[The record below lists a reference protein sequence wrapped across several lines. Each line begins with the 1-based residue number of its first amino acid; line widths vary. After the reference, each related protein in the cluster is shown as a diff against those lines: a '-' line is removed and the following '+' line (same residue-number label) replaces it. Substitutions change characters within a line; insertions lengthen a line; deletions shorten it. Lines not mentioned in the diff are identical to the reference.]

1 MARATVRPDT
11 LSAWK
16 GSSLL
21 IVTTDGACRDE
32 ERLSGYYFR
41 EARFLRT
48 LALEVDGDPPWPCEA
63 ASDCPSVLSFTY
75 VYPEIAEFG
84 GGGSGSAG
92 DETPTNARDIPQRAL
107 AIGVTYTA
115 ACDGLVIDVR
125 VTNHAKIAVSCEL
138 AFELDADFADIQ
150 EALSGR
156 REQHAAILRETN
168 QFGVVF
174 AYGHDR
180 LHYKSAVQVTTHR
193 DWRITESRIAT
204 TVSLPPQET
213 IDLGILVDPSASDG
227 SREIDAESRDRA
239 IREWTAGFASVTVPG
254 NRVAERIITSNI
266 GDFASFP
273 LLEGPPDE
281 WLALQAGIPLY
292 PALFGRDTL
301 TAGWQAAWVDHGAS
315 LDASLTRLSR
325 LQSGRT
331 DDWRDE
337 EPGRIPYQVRRGPLA
352 ILNINPYS
360 AYYADYAS
368 PLMFVIALAHL
379 YSWTGDPG
387 VIRRHWQRLNGFS
400 NGAYRWR

>member
-1 MARATVRPDT
+1 MLRATVRPDT
-11 LSAWK
+11 LAAWR

-21 IVTTDGACRDE
+21 IVTTSGACRHE
-32 ERLSGYYFR
+32 AGLSGYYFR

-48 LALEVDGDPPWPCEA
+48 LAVTVDGEPPWPCEA
-63 ASDCPSVLSFTY
+63 ASVSPSVLSFTY

-92 DETPTNARDIPQRAL
+92 DETPINARGLPQRAL

-125 VTNHAKIAVSCEL
+125 VTNHARVEVNCEV

-156 REQHAAILRETN
+156 REQHGDIRRETN
-168 QFGVVF
+168 QFGLAF

-180 LHYKSAVQVTTHR
+180 LHYKSAVQVTTDG
-193 DWRITESRIAT
+193 DWRISESRIVT
-204 TVSLPPQET
+204 IVSLPAQGT
-213 IDLGILVDPSASDG
+213 IDLGIRVNPSTSDG
-227 SREIDAESRDRA
+227 PLDMDADARGRA
-239 IREWTAGFASVTVPG
+239 VREWTGHFASIKVPG
-254 NRVAERIITSNI
+254 NSAAERIIASNI
-266 GDFASFP
+266 GDFASLP

-301 TAGWQAAWVDHGAS
+301 TAGWQAAWVDRGAS

-352 ILNINPYS
+352 LLNINPYS